1 MNLVFIGSGADGL
14 GTPAFAR
21 AAALGFTPVLVTA
34 DPARRTGAR
43 AAGVRVLA
51 CDLDS
56 PDSPA
61 ALAGRLRHALGEI
74 AGVTAA
80 DRAHAVTAARVAARL
95 GLPGNP
101 PEAVTT
107 CADRVL
113 TRRALVAARL
123 PSPAFEPVGPD
134 DDLDARVVAALSR
147 IALPCVV
154 RPALDL
160 TALDLTGPALSV
172 PGVPGFLGTPDAPGT
187 LGPGTGSG
195 GAPGLV
201 LCSTYGE
208 VTAHCRRIVSPAA
221 GTGIPAGTAVIEGR
235 LPGPGFGVETVG
247 AGGFH
252 RCVGITAGRVTAPPH
267 LVERGH
273 VPAMPLPPDRVRTL
287 TATATRALAAVG
299 LTHGAAHVE
308 MRLAGDHAYVV
319 RIDAH
324 PADGAV
330 RASFARE
337 CGFDL
342 LDAHLRA
349 VTGLD
354 QLPLPG
360 SPVTAG
366 NAFPGAHPFP
376 AASRARRVRRLGA
389 PGAGAGIPAGDAG
402 R

>member
-1 MNLVFIGSGADGL
+1 MKIVFIGSGAGGL
-14 GTPAFAR
+14 GAPAFAR

-34 DPARRTGAR
+34 DPAPRTGVR
-43 AAGVRVLA
+43 AAGVRVLT

-56 PDSPA
+56 PA
-61 ALAGRLRHALGEI
+61 TLAGRLRHALGEI

-80 DRAHAVTAARVAARL
+80 DRTHAVTAARVAACL
-95 GLPGNP
+95 GLPGNT
-101 PEAVTT
+101 PEAVAA

-123 PSPAFEPVGPD
+123 PSPAFEPVSPD

-154 RPALDL
+154 GP
-160 TALDLTGPALSV
+160 ALDLTGPALGALSS
-172 PGVPGFLGTPDAPGT
+172 PGVPGAP
-187 LGPGTGSG
+187 GPGTGSG
-195 GAPGLV
+195 GEPGLA

-208 VTAHCRRIVSPAA
+208 VIAHCRRIVSPAA

-235 LPGPGFGVETVG
+235 LPGPGFGVDTVG

-252 RCVGITAGRVTAPPH
+252 RCAGITAGQVTAPPH

-299 LTHGAAHVE
+299 LTHGAAHVQ

-324 PADGAV
+324 PADGAD
-330 RASFARE
+330 RADAAAFARE

-360 SPVTAG
+360 RPAPSG
-366 NAFPGAHPFP
+366 NPFPGAHPFP

-389 PGAGAGIPAGDAG
+389 SGAGAGIPAGDAG